1 MQAATTERSTPGSWS
16 TSFVTRLHR
25 YKSLLLRRWWI
36 PVLTI
41 CLGLFVEAFLIY
53 QTPPSFLSTSKMMM
67 AGKLNIAQGAV
78 YSEENA
84 NWMGTQIQ
92 LMQSAEVRRGAE
104 ALVRSTHPEMQ
115 PVPVEVTAL
124 QKPRTSIFDLNAI
137 GSMPD
142 YTQAYLNAVMQK
154 YVDFKKGL
162 REESGKTVVTGITE
176 QLIQTEK
183 ELRTAEDEMLEFQ
196 KQNNIGFITEE
207 GNSAA
212 AFLVKLNRDYASLK
226 TEYDLLNLLDLDQNL
241 DRAQS
246 KNEPAPAGADATED
260 KGMPFSDV
268 GPEGDYLKA
277 KQAVQLLKAERDT
290 LGKDLRPK
298 HPKILKLN
306 DEITKQERLIEL
318 FRSDTVEKLETRRK
332 SIGKQME
339 NLQSNIKEWEA
350 KALDLSQRLAQ
361 FNRVKGKVDRLKVLY
376 ERLTQ
381 NLRDVNVSEVVDSSD
396 QVAIMEAATTP
407 VSVRP
412 GLIKSLLIG
421 LGCGA
426 LAGLAILL
434 LLDRIDDRMA
444 SFGEFQHHFSESVL
458 GQIPKEKTKGKVSL
472 LQPEDA
478 RHVFAESY
486 RNVRSSL
493 FFMPYEGPRP
503 KTFLI
508 TSAVPNE
515 GKSTISANLAIT
527 MALSGARTLLV
538 DADLRRGAIRE
549 AFGIS
554 SKIGFSEVLKQEVNW
569 REVVVP
575 TAYPNL
581 FVLPRGRTLSQPSEH
596 LLRES
601 TDALLK
607 EIYSSYDYIV
617 IDSSPVLAADDTTSL
632 APKIDA
638 TIFVVR
644 LSYTSARLTRKGLEL
659 LYNRQVNVPGV
670 ILNFVDTSLPEYYY
684 YQYSEYYATPTALEP
699 HEPEMAAAAAI
710 PPAPEIRPPAPETR
724 PPAPQVDPFAAHP
737 EVASFT
743 PAPAPEVDPFAP
755 APAPEVDPFAPAPA
769 PRQDEPWPFQP
780 S

>member
-1 MQAATTERSTPGSWS
+1 MQSPIAERPTAAAWS
-16 TSFVTRLHR
+16 TSFITRLHR
-25 YKSLLLRRWWI
+25 YKSLLIRRWWI
-36 PVLTI
+36 PVLTL
-41 CLGLFVEAFLIY
+41 CLGLFVEAFLTY
-53 QTPPSFLSTSKMMM
+53 QTAPLFLSIGKMMV
-67 AGKLNIAQGAV
+67 AGSLKIAQGAV
-78 YSEENA
+78 YSEENQ
-84 NWMGTQIQ
+84 NFYGTQIQ
-92 LMQSAEVRRGAE
+92 LMQSTEVKRGAE
-104 ALVRSTHPEMQ
+104 ALVRSTHPEMP
-115 PVPVEVTAL
+115 PVPVEISVV
-124 QKPRTSIFDLNAI
+124 QKPRTSIFELSAV
-137 GSMPD
+137 GSTPD

-154 YVDFKKGL
+154 YLDFKKGM
-162 REESGKTVVTGITE
+162 REDQGKFVITGITE

-183 ELRTAEDEMLEFQ
+183 DLRTAEDEMLEFQ

-212 AFLVKLNRDYASLK
+212 AFLVKLNRDYAGLK

-246 KNEPAPAGADATED
+246 KAEGSPTGEATEE

-268 GPEGDYLKA
+268 GPEADYLKA
-277 KQAVQLLKAERDT
+277 KQQVQLLKAERDT
-290 LGKDLRPK
+290 LAKDLRPK

-306 DEITKQERLIEL
+306 DEVTKEERLIEL
-318 FRSDTVEKLETRRK
+318 YRQDTLERLETRRK

-350 KALDLSQRLAQ
+350 KALDLSQRLAL
-361 FNRVKGKVDRLKVLY
+361 FNRVKGKVDRLKTLY
-376 ERLTQ
+376 DRLTN
-381 NLRDVNVSEVVDSSD
+381 NLKEIDVSQVVDSGGD
-396 QVAIMEAATTP
+396 QSVSVMEAATTP
-407 VSVRP
+407 TSVRP
-412 GLIKSLLIG
+412 GLIKSLLLG

-426 LAGLAILL
+426 LAGIGILI

-444 SFGEFQHHFSESVL
+444 SFGEFQHHFSENVL
-458 GQIPKEKTKGKVSL
+458 GQIPKEKTKAKVTL

-478 RHVFAESY
+478 RHIFAESY

-493 FFMPYEGPRP
+493 FFMPYDGPRP

-527 MALSGARTLLV
+527 FALSGARTLLI
-538 DADLRRGAIRE
+538 DGDLRRGALRE

-575 TAYPNL
+575 TATPNL
-581 FVLPRGRTLSQPSEH
+581 FVLPRGRSLSQPSEH
-596 LLRES
+596 LLRDS

-607 EIYSSYDYIV
+607 EIYTQYDYIL

-638 TIFVVR
+638 TLFVVR
-644 LSYTSARLTRKGLEL
+644 LSYTSARLTKKSLEL
-659 LYNRQVNVPGV
+659 LYGRQVNVPGV

-684 YQYSEYYATPTALEP
+684 YQYSEYYTTPTSPTDAEP
-699 HEPEMAAAAAI
+699 ITA
-710 PPAPEIRPPAPETR
+710 
-724 PPAPQVDPFAAHP
+724 
-737 EVASFT
+737 VA
-743 PAPAPEVDPFAP
+743 
-755 APAPEVDPFAPAPA
+755 
-769 PRQDEPWPFQP
+769 RQDDQDAFHRPA
-780 S
+780 